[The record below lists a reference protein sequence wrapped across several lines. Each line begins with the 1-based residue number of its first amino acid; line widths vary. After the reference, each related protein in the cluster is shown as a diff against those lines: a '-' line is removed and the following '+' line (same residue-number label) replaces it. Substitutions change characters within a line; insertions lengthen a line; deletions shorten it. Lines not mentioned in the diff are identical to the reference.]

1 MTSAIIID
9 DEQNNIDNLSL
20 LLGKHCPDIGIVAT
34 ALNADTGM
42 QKIKELSPDIIF
54 LDIQMPAKS
63 GLTMLEEM
71 PALPSAVI
79 FVTAYDQYAIQA
91 FRFSA
96 VDYLLKPINVS
107 ELKSAVEKA
116 IAGIRNKNLNLHL
129 ENLVN
134 QLRKQ
139 QNKDVHRIA
148 LSSLKETRFVYTRE
162 ILYCEAANNYSTF
175 FLIDGEKII
184 VSKPIYEYDAML
196 RDYGFIRCHQSFL
209 VNKAHVRSF
218 IKEDGGSVL
227 LNNKTHIPVSRS
239 KRDELKR
246 ALE

>member
-1 MTSAIIID
+1 M
-9 DEQNNIDNLSL
+9 
-20 LLGKHCPDIGIVAT
+20 
-34 ALNADTGM
+34 
-42 QKIKELSPDIIF
+42 
-54 LDIQMPAKS
+54 
-63 GLTMLEEM
+63 
-71 PALPSAVI
+71 
-79 FVTAYDQYAIQA
+79 
-91 FRFSA
+91 
-96 VDYLLKPINVS
+96 
-107 ELKSAVEKA
+107 
-116 IAGIRNKNLNLHL
+116 
-129 ENLVN
+129 N

-139 QNKDVHRIA
+139 QNKEEHRIA

-175 FLIDGEKII
+175 FLADGEKII

-227 LNNKTHIPVSRS
+227 LNNKIHIPVSRS

>member
-20 LLGKHCPDIGIVAT
+20 LLGKHCPDIEIVAT
-34 ALNADTGM
+34 TLNADTGI

-63 GLTMLEEM
+63 GLTMLEDM
-71 PALPSAVI
+71 PPLSSAVI

-96 VDYLLKPINVS
+96 VDYLLKPISVS

-116 IAGIRNKNLNLHL
+116 TAGIRNKNLNLHL

-134 QLRKQ
+134 QLQKQ
-139 QNKDVHRIA
+139 QNKDEHRIA

-175 FLIDGEKII
+175 FLADGEKII

-227 LNNKTHIPVSRS
+227 LNNKIHIPVSRS